1 MADKTLKASIQVDM
15 DSKGVARGV
24 AATNRE
30 LDKLNRTARST
41 AMATGIMAG
50 ISTIQTAFSALSGI
64 INAINE
70 HVDRLDKLG
79 RQYSRE
85 GAAAESSRMSAQ
97 FQTDAQIGRAMGPAS
112 AAMAQREEKSM
123 RDRAARIAAS
133 TDIGAGAAA
142 WDTFF
147 AAIASSF
154 TAAKDQFVANW
165 NDPLAVNQPSVLGA
179 MESALGVPQFYF
191 GGMTGSDLDGGRG
204 SAQGMPYD
212 PNMAANNRHLQSI
225 DRKLG
230 GN

>member
-1 MADKTLKASIQVDM
+1 LKASIQVDM

-97 FQTDAQIGRAMGPAS
+97 FQTDAQIGQAMGPAS
-112 AAMAQREEKSM
+112 AAIAQREEKSM
-123 RDRAARIAAS
+123 RDRAARIQAS
-133 TDIGAGAAA
+133 TDIPAGVAA
-142 WDTFF
+142 WDTFKSN
-147 AAIASSF
+147 ISSAF
-154 TAAKDQFVANW
+154 SAAKDAFVAGW
-165 NDPLAVNQPSVLGA
+165 SDPFNLNQQTPLGA
-179 MESALGVPQFYF
+179 FTDSIGATGFYT

-204 SAQGMPYD
+204 SARGMD
-212 PNMAANNRHLQSI
+212 PSMERNNRILDSI
-225 DRKLG
+225 DRKMG

>member
-50 ISTIQTAFSALSGI
+50 ISTIQAAFGALSGI
-64 INAINE
+64 INAIND
-70 HVDRLDKLG
+70 HVGKLDKLG

-85 GAAAESSRMSAQ
+85 GSAAESSRMSAQ

-112 AAMAQREEKSM
+112 AAIAQSEEKAL
-123 RDRAARIAAS
+123 RDRAARISES
-133 TDIGAGAAA
+133 TDMAAGSAATKM
-142 WDTFF
+142 TFNAVSDATV
-147 AAIASSF
+147 AAMDQF
-154 TAAKDQFVANW
+154 TANMS
-165 NDPLAVNQPSVLGA
+165 DPLSLNQPSVIKAFADSVGA
-179 MESALGVPQFYF
+179 TDYYFRGATAEDLAGGV
-191 GGMTGSDLDGGRG
+191 G
-204 SAQGMPYD
+204 SARGMPYD
-212 PNMAANNRHLQSI
+212 PSMAANNRTLESI

>member
-1 MADKTLKASIQVDM
+1 MAEKTLKASIQVDM

-50 ISTIQTAFSALSGI
+50 INTIQMAFGALSGI

-70 HVDRLDKLG
+70 HVGKLDKLG

-112 AAMAQREEKSM
+112 AAIAQSEEKAL
-123 RDRAARIAAS
+123 RERAARVSAS
-133 TDIGAGAAA
+133 TDIAAGSAATKM
-142 WDTFF
+142 TFNTVSDATV
-147 AAIASSF
+147 AAMDQW
-154 TAAKDQFVANW
+154 TANM
-165 NDPLAVNQPSVLGA
+165 NDPLSLNQPSVLKAFADSVGA
-179 MESALGVPQFYF
+179 TDYYFRGATAEDLAGGV
-191 GGMTGSDLDGGRG
+191 G
-204 SAQGMPYD
+204 SARGMPYD
-212 PNMAANNRHLQSI
+212 PAMAANNRILDSI